1 MGKLLVKLCIF
12 IGEIKVPLI
21 LILVWFGGGFLF
33 HWFMYSSIASLTDI
47 FLATFFMKDFGD
59 DNTFEIFYQV
69 FGTIIISQG
78 IFGVIIE
85 RSTSRINPRL
95 TAEKIA
101 KKIDNHVVE
110 C

>member
-1 MGKLLVKLCIF
+1 
-12 IGEIKVPLI
+12 
-21 LILVWFGGGFLF
+21 
-33 HWFMYSSIASLTDI
+33 
-47 FLATFFMKDFGD
+47 MKDFGAE
-59 DNTFEIFYQV
+59 NTFEIFYQV

-85 RSTSRINPRL
+85 RSTGRINPKL